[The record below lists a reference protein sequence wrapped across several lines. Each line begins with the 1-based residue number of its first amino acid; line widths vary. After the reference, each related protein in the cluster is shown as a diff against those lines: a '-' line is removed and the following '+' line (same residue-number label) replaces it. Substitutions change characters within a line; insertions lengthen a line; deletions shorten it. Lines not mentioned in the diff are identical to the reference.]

1 MPLQSPRIRPLIGK
15 SRRHSLLTFFADN
28 GAVAV
33 ETIFAWN
40 YLPLP
45 PDRRSV
51 PPPVHLRCLRT
62 TSFNPDQ
69 ISVTAQTFTST
80 RSVWSARSRTMSSVT
95 SVAMS
100 DDFLYHEPQ
109 IAPAVVMV

>member
-40 YLPLP
+40 YLPL
-45 PDRRSV
+45 